1 MFGHLSRD
9 CKAEKKERRMECKV
23 KSTGVNT
30 TASNTPVN
38 DDSSYKWTYVSLKG
52 KRVAS
57 SPPSARVNSTD
68 SSCSAAVPPGC
79 KC

>member
-1 MFGHLSRD
+1 MFGPLSRD
-9 CKAEKKERRMECKV
+9 CKAEKKEIRMEWKV

-30 TASNTPVN
+30 TAYNTPVN
-38 DDSSYKWTYVSLKG
+38 DESGYKWTDVYSKG

>member
-1 MFGHLSRD
+1 
-9 CKAEKKERRMECKV
+9 MEWKV
-23 KSTGVNT
+23 KSAGVNT

-38 DDSSYKWTYVSLKG
+38 DDSGYKWTDVSRKG
-52 KRVAS
+52 KGVAS